1 MKTKH
6 KYEVIYTTKTTA
18 MLDNGD
24 GTATVVPATKNMSKS
39 YLKKV
44 DAYADIR
51 RLLSEC
57 GESFLKAELNP
68 IGKVCPEV
76 YDATNWQDAK
86 ITRS

>member
-1 MKTKH
+1 MKAR
-6 KYEVIYTTKTTA
+6 YEVIYTTKTTA

-24 GTATVVPATKNMSKS
+24 GTATVVPATDTMSKS
-39 YLKKV
+39 YIKKA

-51 RLLSEC
+51 RLLGEY

-68 IGKVCPEV
+68 IGKKVPEV
-76 YDATNWQDAK
+76 YDATNWKDAK